1 VSKLRPDDV
10 NDPGGGPVAVPT
22 NTSWLVCA
30 ASGCAGIKLLSGSLC
45 LAHAEDMDRA
55 AALNEVHETGA
66 IDARGVQ
73 ISDELLAEVLAAAPR
88 ARNGKALFRH
98 ARFDHAT
105 FTSVAVFHGAAFTSG
120 TVFSGATFTGGAEFS
135 GATFSGGA
143 VFGGANFLG
152 DARFGGAAITGDAA
166 FSAATFSGDAVFG
179 GARFAGNARFSRASV
194 AGQAKF
200 GGVNFAGSA
209 LFGEVTFA
217 EQARF
222 DRATFTGHARFDQA
236 TFSGDTRFDEATFA
250 RDADFNR
257 ASFTGDTRF
266 DQAVFSGE
274 ARFDRAA
281 ITGDADFDRARF
293 SRNVRFDGA
302 TFTSSARFVKAAFGG
317 EAAFGD
323 VVFTEDA
330 RFNRAVFS
338 DSTRFNRATFT
349 GSARFDEVTFNGRTR
364 FDRVTFSDD
373 AAFYKAS
380 FRRLAIF
387 AGAKFEHAHQFGPL
401 LAYRG
406 LVLDGAE
413 FTQAVQ
419 IEISSIGICCRGAR
433 FPGGVQ
439 FRLRWARVV
448 LDEAEFP
455 APSILK
461 GIPQLSSEELAQQ
474 EEPMVQAWR
483 RLLGDNISEQPQ
495 LLSLMRANVVGL
507 GLSNVTVADCRFA
520 DAHNLDKMRIEAD
533 VSFAAAPT
541 VLGRLNRKG
550 RQVIAEERDW
560 RAGRPH
566 QWGWR
571 APRWPDWLGNR
582 PGGLE
587 AGQIADRY
595 RALRKGREDTKNEP
609 GAAYFYYGEM
619 EMRRHSRTSPAAERG
634 IIWLYWLISGYGLRS
649 LRSLTALVIL
659 GIVVTIALTS
669 WGLGATAPA
678 TTPPQ
683 QMVGTVSTASR
694 QHAQI
699 KATLS
704 GITPRLPAANQR
716 WTKDRA
722 ETALEVT
729 FESFVFR
736 STDEPLTT
744 AGTWITIAAR
754 IIGPVLLAL
763 ALLAVRNRVRR

>member
-1 VSKLRPDDV
+1 
-10 NDPGGGPVAVPT
+10 
-22 NTSWLVCA
+22 
-30 ASGCAGIKLLSGSLC
+30 
-45 LAHAEDMDRA
+45 M
-55 AALNEVHETGA
+55 
-66 IDARGVQ
+66 
-73 ISDELLAEVLAAAPR
+73 
-88 ARNGKALFRH
+88 
-98 ARFDHAT
+98 
-105 FTSVAVFHGAAFTSG
+105 
-120 TVFSGATFTGGAEFS
+120 
-135 GATFSGGA
+135 
-143 VFGGANFLG
+143 
-152 DARFGGAAITGDAA
+152 
-166 FSAATFSGDAVFG
+166 
-179 GARFAGNARFSRASV
+179 
-194 AGQAKF
+194 
-200 GGVNFAGSA
+200 
-209 LFGEVTFA
+209 
-217 EQARF
+217 
-222 DRATFTGHARFDQA
+222 
-236 TFSGDTRFDEATFA
+236 
-250 RDADFNR
+250 
-257 ASFTGDTRF
+257 
-266 DQAVFSGE
+266 
-274 ARFDRAA
+274 
-281 ITGDADFDRARF
+281 
-293 SRNVRFDGA
+293 
-302 TFTSSARFVKAAFGG
+302 
-317 EAAFGD
+317 
-323 VVFTEDA
+323 VFTEDA
-330 RFNRAVFS
+330 RFSRATFAG
-338 DSTRFNRATFT
+338 STRFNRAAFT
-349 GSARFDEVTFNGRTR
+349 GSARFDEVTFGGRTR

-373 AAFYKAS
+373 ASFYKAS

-419 IEISSIGICCRGAR
+419 IEVSSIGVCCRGAR

-461 GIPQLSSEELAQQ
+461 GIPQLSSDELAQQ
-474 EEPMVQAWR
+474 EERMVPAWQ
-483 RLLGDNISEQPQ
+483 RLLAGEISEQPQ

-507 GLSNVTVADCRFA
+507 GLSNVTVADCRLA

-541 VLGRLNRKG
+541 IVGRLSRKG

-560 RAGRPH
+560 RARRPR

-571 APRWPDWLGNR
+571 APRWPDWLGDR
-582 PGGLE
+582 PGVLE

-595 RALRKGREDTKNEP
+595 RALRKGREDIKNEP

-649 LRSLTALVIL
+649 LRALTALVIL
-659 GIVVTIALTS
+659 GMIVTTALTS
-669 WGLGATAPA
+669 WGLGATAPV

-683 QMVGTVSTASR
+683 QIVGTVSGTSR
-694 QHAQI
+694 QHAEI
-699 KATLS
+699 KASLS
-704 GITPRLPAANQR
+704 GITPRLPPANQR

-744 AGTWITIAAR
+744 AGTWITIVAR

>member
-1 VSKLRPDDV
+1 
-10 NDPGGGPVAVPT
+10 
-22 NTSWLVCA
+22 
-30 ASGCAGIKLLSGSLC
+30 LC
-45 LAHAEDMDRA
+45 LTHADDQDRT
-55 AALNEVHETGA
+55 AALDRVGEAGA
-66 IDARGVQ
+66 IDARGVE
-73 ISDELLAEVLAAAPR
+73 ISDQLLAEILAAAPR
-88 ARNGKALFRH
+88 ARNGRALFRN
-98 ARFDHAT
+98 ARFDQAI
-105 FTSVAVFHGAAFTSG
+105 FTSIAVFDRATFTSG
-120 TVFSGATFTGGAEFS
+120 TVFSGATFASEAEFS

-143 VFGGANFLG
+143 VFGGANFSG
-152 DARFGGAAITGDAA
+152 DARFGGATITGDAA
-166 FSAATFSGDAVFG
+166 FTGATFSGDVVFG
-179 GARFAGNARFSRASV
+179 GASFSGNARFSGVSV

-200 GGVNFAGSA
+200 GGVIFSGSA
-209 LFGEVTFA
+209 LFGEVIFS
-217 EQARF
+217 EHARF

-236 TFSGDTRFDEATFA
+236 TFSGD
-250 RDADFNR
+250 
-257 ASFTGDTRF
+257 
-266 DQAVFSGE
+266 
-274 ARFDRAA
+274 ARFDRA
-281 ITGDADFDRARF
+281 TFSGDADFDRTNFAAGTRFDQATFSGDARFDRATITGDAEFDRTVF
-293 SRNVRFDGA
+293 SRNVRFDEA
-302 TFTSSARFVKAAFGG
+302 TFTGCARFNEATFSG

-330 RFNRAVFS
+330 RFSRVTFS
-338 DSTRFNRATFT
+338 GSTRFNRAAFT
-349 GSARFDEVTFNGRTR
+349 GSARFDEVTFGGRTR

-373 AAFYKAS
+373 ASFYKAS

-387 AGAKFEHAHQFGPL
+387 AGAKFEHVHQFGPL

-419 IEISSIGICCRGAR
+419 IEVSSIGVCCRGAR

-461 GIPQLSSEELAQQ
+461 GIPQLSSDELAQQ
-474 EEPMVQAWR
+474 EEPMVRAWQ
-483 RLLGDNISEQPQ
+483 RLLAGEISEQPQ

-507 GLSNVTVADCRFA
+507 GLSNVTVADCRLA

-541 VLGRLNRKG
+541 ILGRLSRKG

-560 RAGRPH
+560 RARRPR

-571 APRWPDWLGNR
+571 APRWPHWLGDR
-582 PGGLE
+582 PGVLE

-649 LRSLTALVIL
+649 LRALTALVIL
-659 GIVVTIALTS
+659 GIIVTTALTS
-669 WGLGATAPA
+669 WGLGATAPV

-683 QMVGTVSTASR
+683 QIVGTVSGASR
-694 QHAQI
+694 QHAEI

-704 GITPRLPAANQR
+704 GITPRLPPANQR

-744 AGTWITIAAR
+744 AGTWITIVAR

>member
-1 VSKLRPDDV
+1 M
-10 NDPGGGPVAVPT
+10 NDPGGGSVARPT
-22 NTSWLVCA
+22 DTHWPMCDVTDCT
-30 ASGCAGIKLLSGSLC
+30 GRKHPSGSRC
-45 LAHAEDMDRA
+45 LAHADAPDRA
-55 AALNEVHETGA
+55 AALNQVHETGA

-73 ISDELLAEVLAAAPR
+73 ISDELLAEILAAAPR
-88 ARNGKALFRH
+88 ARNGKALFRN

-105 FTSVAVFHGAAFTSG
+105 FTSAALFGGATFTSG
-120 TVFSGATFTGGAEFS
+120 TVFSGATFTEGAEFS

-152 DARFGGAAITGDAA
+152 DARFGGATITGDAA
-166 FSAATFSGDAVFG
+166 FNGATISGDAVFS
-179 GARFAGNARFSRASV
+179 GASFAGNARFSGASV

-200 GGVNFAGSA
+200 SAVTFAGSA

-217 EQARF
+217 AHARF
-222 DRATFTGHARFDQA
+222 DRATFTGHARFNQATYSGDARFDQA
-236 TFSGDTRFDEATFA
+236 NFARDAEFDRTIFADGVTFDQVTFSGD
-250 RDADFNR
+250 
-257 ASFTGDTRF
+257 
-266 DQAVFSGE
+266 
-274 ARFDRAA
+274 ARFDRAT
-281 ITGDADFDRARF
+281 ITGDAEFERVIF

-302 TFTSSARFVKAAFGG
+302 TFTGSARFTQAMFRG

-323 VVFTEDA
+323 VVFTDAA
-330 RFNRAVFS
+330 RFSQATFTG
-338 DSTRFNRATFT
+338 STRFNRAAFT
-349 GSARFDEVTFNGRTR
+349 GSARFDGVTFGGRTR

-373 AAFYKAS
+373 ASFYKAS

-413 FTQAVQ
+413 FSQAVQ
-419 IEISSIGICCRGAR
+419 IEISSIGVCCRGAR
-433 FPGGVQ
+433 FPRGVQ
-439 FRLRWARVV
+439 LRLRWARVV

-461 GIPQLSSEELAQQ
+461 GIPRLSSEELAMQ
-474 EEPMVQAWR
+474 EERMVRAWR
-483 RLLGDNISEQPQ
+483 RLLADEISEQPQ

-560 RAGRPH
+560 RAMRPR

-571 APRWPDWLGNR
+571 APQWPDWLGGR
-582 PGGLE
+582 PSVLE

-619 EMRRHSRTSPAAERG
+619 EMRRHSRTSPVAERG

-669 WGLGATAPA
+669 WGLGATAPV

-683 QMVGTVSTASR
+683 QMIGTVSPASR
-694 QHAQI
+694 QHAEI
-699 KATLS
+699 RATLS

-744 AGTWITIAAR
+744 VGTWITIAAR